1 MPGTPKIEANSILR
15 AGRHRRRGVG
25 LRSVSPAD
33 QRRHDVRGGKT
44 LVLRAA
50 AGLFF
55 DRPDGN
61 TVFNSV
67 NPPVASAWRQWGRL
81 SV

>member
-1 MPGTPKIEANSILR
+1 
-15 AGRHRRRGVG
+15 
-25 LRSVSPAD
+25 
-33 QRRHDVRGGKT
+33 VRGGKT